1 LPFSV
6 NFGALY
12 LGSVLNLFIYL
23 RLNIL
28 INTKDNYMLQNL
40 AGSQKQWITGL
51 TIVSLLLGSIV
62 AIKNLNRLRAE
73 EESTSKRL
81 TELEDRVE
89 ELES

>member
-1 LPFSV
+1 
-6 NFGALY
+6 
-12 LGSVLNLFIYL
+12 
-23 RLNIL
+23 
-28 INTKDNYMLQNL
+28 MLQNL